1 MIRHGLYS
9 LDGHMSPQ
17 KDLTFKEPLKSLK
30 LQEPKGKFA
39 QIVVD
44 TQGASMMHRSAK
56 ALIPICALLLHAAKI
71 AVGQSSESSDPA
83 GEMVA
88 SY

>member
-17 KDLTFKEPLKSLK
+17 KDLTFKEPLKLK
-30 LQEPKGKFA
+30 EPKGKFA
-39 QIVVD
+39 QIVVDTD

-88 SY
+88 SK